1 MNEREFKNRNEL
13 NLRTINNLKSDID
26 ALKQELNVLS
36 ADAQDLRFDNQSIN
50 EIVNNRSS
58 EIAQLKAE
66 LGDLSDNNSHLAM
79 EKKDLETQIHRV
91 RTENREHNLEL
102 EETNHQ
108 IGEATERRNKFERL
122 IRELEY
128 ENERLEKTNEDLQ
141 RQQDGLRLE
150 IRNKVDNTKYNEQL
164 YSENRKQIIA
174 LEADLNDLRRI
185 NEKTKNEIATHNKN
199 QQVEQSKNLEA
210 QSRINKL
217 DALIKERDYE
227 VSTLRGEYDEL
238 KRDQVKLLDTNDD
251 LNHDIDACSR
261 HLDLLTLQNSEVK
274 DILLIFIINPSPSY
288 FKNLKDSTIK
298 IKKLD
303 KFWTER
309 IRLKKSRRDTKER
322 WDLLSMLWAPLS
334 EAPLEPRNNNTNKK
348 RSHDRRFIE
357 LMQKRLILCFEH
369 FYDFFSTKCSKVQ
382 NKIKIIF
389 IHMLSF

>member
-1 MNEREFKNRNEL
+1 LNEREFKNRNEL

-322 WDLLSMLWAPLS
+322 
-334 EAPLEPRNNNTNKK
+334 
-348 RSHDRRFIE
+348 
-357 LMQKRLILCFEH
+357 
-369 FYDFFSTKCSKVQ
+369 
-382 NKIKIIF
+382 
-389 IHMLSF
+389 

>member
-1 MNEREFKNRNEL
+1 MTSSYKKYFDPAQIESDQKDLVVSQLKAELFELRQNERDYNELHSKLNNLEHRYNLLQEEKSLNEREFKNRNEL

-26 ALKQELNVLS
+26 TLKQELNVLS

-58 EIAQLKAE
+58 EIGQLKAE

-79 EKKDLETQIHRV
+79 EKKDLETQISRV
-91 RTENREHNLEL
+91 RTENRENNLEL

-128 ENERLEKTNEDLQ
+128 ENERLEKTNEDFQ

-185 NEKTKNEIATHNKN
+185 NEKTKNEIATHQKN
-199 QQVEQSKNLEA
+199 QQVEQSKNLES

-227 VSTLRGEYDEL
+227 VSNLRGEYDEL

-261 HLDLLTLQNSEVK
+261 HLDLLTLQNNELLQELERFNYQDQEVRQVLDRKDKVEEVK
-274 DILLIFIINPSPSY
+274 KRYEGKMRSSFHAMSASIRSPLRS
-288 FKNLKDSTIK
+288 
-298 IKKLD
+298 
-303 KFWTER
+303 
-309 IRLKKSRRDTKER
+309 KEQQY
-322 WDLLSMLWAPLS
+322 
-334 EAPLEPRNNNTNKK
+334 E
-348 RSHDRRFIE
+348 
-357 LMQKRLILCFEH
+357 
-369 FYDFFSTKCSKVQ
+369 
-382 NKIKIIF
+382 
-389 IHMLSF
+389 